1 MAVRTTLPLRG
12 IRALTA
18 LVVASG
24 IAVAQPAPP
33 APEPAK
39 SPENPEIAPEI
50 ERPIVGV
57 VDLRSDRDS
66 AEIARVLE
74 KALGD
79 RPELRGIADSRVEA
93 SLTRPLDDEDSN
105 AVAEARERLEQAREH
120 LASFQLELAIVRAQ
134 EGRKRLIEVFPTA
147 ATTNLLADLTFTE
160 GQAYFAN
167 QKKAPARDAFTL
179 VHQLTPGREL
189 DPNLYL
195 PELVAA
201 FTAAATPPTGSGTLE
216 ITAPGTLYV
225 DGHQR
230 GQGKQTLTVPPGK
243 HIVVTVGA
251 DLLPSGKEVEVGAG
265 QTETILLE
273 KRTATLDIRALRTRK
288 A

>member
-74 KALGD
+74 KALGA
-79 RPELRGIADSRVEA
+79 LRGIAVSRVVA

-147 ATTNLLADLTFTE
+147 VN
-160 GQAYFAN
+160 
-167 QKKAPARDAFTL
+167 
-179 VHQLTPGREL
+179 
-189 DPNLYL
+189 
-195 PELVAA
+195 
-201 FTAAATPPTGSGTLE
+201 AATSSG
-216 ITAPGTLYV
+216 
-225 DGHQR
+225 R
-230 GQGKQTLTVPPGK
+230 
-243 HIVVTVGA
+243 
-251 DLLPSGKEVEVGAG
+251 
-265 QTETILLE
+265 
-273 KRTATLDIRALRTRK
+273 
-288 A
+288 